1 MSEDTRGR
9 GDDGKLLYCSF
20 CGKSQHEVRKLIA
33 GPSVFVCDECVE
45 LCNDII
51 REELEDKADR
61 AREKLPKP
69 AEIKTV
75 LDEYVIGQERA
86 KKTLAVAVY
95 NHYKRLQTRGTTGG
109 VKAKDDVEIAKSNI
123 LLIGPTGSGKTLLAE
138 TLARLLNVP
147 FTIADATTL
156 TEAGYVGEDVENII
170 QKLLQKCD
178 YDVEKAQT
186 GIVYID
192 EIDKISRKSDNPS
205 ITRDVSGEGVQQ
217 ALLKLIEGTMASV
230 PPQGGRKHPQQEF
243 LQVDTSNIL
252 FIVGGAFAGL
262 DKVILNRTQKGGIGF
277 TSEVRSVKE
286 RPHGTD
292 LFHDVEPEDLV
303 KYGLIPEFVGRLPI
317 VATLE
322 ELDEKALISILKDP
336 KNALSKQYRR
346 LFEMDGAEL
355 EFREDGL
362 SAIARKAMERK
373 TGARGLRTI
382 LENILL
388 DTMYQLP
395 SLKNVSKVVVDE
407 SVVAGHAPPYVV
419 YKSEDPQA
427 AAPVDEPRRASGI
440 SR

>member
-1 MSEDTRGR
+1 MSNDRNGKGE
-9 GDDGKLLYCSF
+9 DGKLLYCSF

-51 REELEDKADR
+51 REEMQEKTASGS
-61 AREKLPKP
+61 EKLPTP
-69 AEIKTV
+69 QEINDV
-75 LDEYVIGQERA
+75 LNEYVIGQYRA
-86 KKTLAVAVY
+86 KKVLAVAVY
-95 NHYKRLQTRGTTGG
+95 NHYKRLE
-109 VKAKDDVEIAKSNI
+109 AKLTKDEVELSKSNI

-138 TLARLLNVP
+138 TLARFLDVP

-217 ALLKLIEGTMASV
+217 ALLKLIEGTVASV

-243 LQVDTSNIL
+243 LQVNTSNIL

-262 DKVILNRTQKGGIGF
+262 DKIIRARSEKGGIGF
-277 TSEVRSVKE
+277 SAEIKSKSEQPNLGKI
-286 RPHGTD
+286 
-292 LFHDVEPEDLV
+292 LYDVEPEDLI
-303 KYGLIPEFVGRLPI
+303 KYGLIPEFVGRLPV

-322 ELDEKALISILKDP
+322 ELDEDALVKILTEP
-336 KNALSKQYRR
+336 KNALTKQYEK
-346 LFEMDGAEL
+346 LFEMEGCDI
-355 EFREDGL
+355 EFREDAL
-362 SAIARKAMERK
+362 RAVALKAMERK

-382 LENILL
+382 LEQVLL
-388 DTMYQLP
+388 DTMYDLP
-395 SLKNVSKVVVDE
+395 SLENVRKVVIDE
-407 SVVAGHAPPYVV
+407 NVILGGSQPYMIFDTPEAVAA
-419 YKSEDPQA
+419 SE
-427 AAPVDEPRRASGI
+427 
-440 SR
+440 